1 MIKKKNKSAGLV
13 AHALALGLLMKRSL
27 VVLRMN
33 DPLRMAGATAF
44 FTTFALPP
52 ILIIVTQFFKIF
64 IDPNEL
70 SSELIERLARI
81 LGQKSAMQVQGIL
94 DAVVGL
100 GQEWYITVFGFIFL
114 MFVATTLFEVIKNS
128 LAQIWE
134 IRIRPHSGLMFRL
147 QYRARSLIII
157 TLAGLLFFAVLFTEG
172 VQALMGDY
180 IDTIWMGAGLVFTRV
195 ANEIVFVGVVCIWF
209 ACLFRFL
216 TAGRPKWH
224 LAIKGGFFTALLFT
238 LGKWILGYLLTS
250 SNISTIYGASGS
262 TVLIMLFVFYSA
274 LIFYYGGCF
283 VKVLSEVYDQSIRPV
298 KEAFMVETLEI
309 KIEP

>member
-1 MIKKKNKSAGLV
+1 
-13 AHALALGLLMKRSL
+13 MKRSL
-27 VVLRMN
+27 IVLRMN

-52 ILIIVTQFFKIF
+52 ILIIVTQFFRIF
-64 IDPNEL
+64 VDPSEL
-70 SSELIERLARI
+70 SSELIKRLATM
-81 LGQKSAMQVQGIL
+81 LGKKSALQVQGIL
-94 DAVVGL
+94 EAVVGL
-100 GQEWYITVFGFIFL
+100 SHKWYVTVFGFIFL

-134 IRIRPHSGLMFRL
+134 IRIRPHSGFLFRL
-147 QYRARSLIII
+147 QYRLRSLIII

-172 VQALMGDY
+172 IQAVLGEY
-180 IDTIWMGAGLVFTRV
+180 IDNIWMGAGLIFIRLV
-195 ANEIVFVGVVCIWF
+195 NEIVFLIVVSIWF
-209 ACLFRFL
+209 ACLFRLL

-224 LAIKGGFFTALLFT
+224 LALKGGVFTALLFT
-238 LGKWILGYLLTS
+238 IGKWILGYLLTN

-283 VKVLSEVYDQSIRPV
+283 VKVLSEIYDSPIRPV

-309 KIEP
+309 KINS